1 MSIDDKEKEKKAM
14 EEFQQ
19 RVEAQMKS
27 EKIIN
32 EFAGK
37 ETPEIAEQKVNIIG
51 HLNFGPYC
59 TYIKIDD
66 GLFKGLL
73 ERGRKL
79 TTGTA
84 NKKLAGLLGDK
95 RNYSTED

>member
-51 HLNFGPYC
+51 HLNFGP
-59 TYIKIDD
+59 
-66 GLFKGLL
+66 
-73 ERGRKL
+73 
-79 TTGTA
+79 
-84 NKKLAGLLGDK
+84 
-95 RNYSTED
+95 